1 MGWALSLAQA
11 ADAGT
16 TPAGN
21 PIPVETFFKPAELT
35 NARLSPSGR
44 YLAALRGGVAERV
57 GFIIIDLEGD
67 EGSHFVSAS
76 PRDDVSWFTWV
87 TDDWLVFGVHDPNY
101 RGYGGRGGGLMS
113 MSRDGKR
120 SRQLV
125 ARTWY
130 KGMEMSRQRILSP
143 DHHFLGLGA
152 PDSLEVMVSE
162 SHYDA
167 NYEYE
172 YATLHALNVVNGQLR
187 SVDTPKAD
195 YWVIDANGVPRAL
208 SRTTKGTTTVSWFDP
223 DANKWVERYTAP
235 QHELPWVPL
244 AVRDPRRLLVR
255 ASDGRGYSQLWE
267 YDAAQNKLA
276 EKPMLTTPGFSGSI
290 NPIYAR
296 QSDKLLGVSVLVD
309 ARTTSW
315 FDPSLDALQA
325 KVDAKLP
332 GRVNIVSCSPCFN
345 MKRVLVHSY
354 TDTDPGMT
362 LLYMPQT
369 DQWQLVG
376 KERPDVPVER
386 MAHMEL
392 HRPKARDGEDLPV
405 WITRAPNLP
414 AGQPAPAVILVH
426 GGPWVRGTSWAW
438 HGEAQFLASRGY
450 LVIEPEFRGSTG
462 YGVDH
467 MHKGFKQWGLTMQD
481 DVTDAVK
488 FAVDKGWVDAKRV
501 CIMGASYGGYAT
513 LMGLAK
519 DPDLYRCGV
528 ALAAVSDQRYM
539 FDFHWNDF
547 SDEVRSY
554 SLPELLGDRQKD
566 EARFI
571 ATSPV
576 EQAARIKAPLLLAHG
591 GEDRRVP
598 IQNGERMRDALV
610 KNGKQVEWVVYS
622 HAYHGFPLLEDELDF
637 YSRVE
642 RFLAKYL
649 N

>member
-1 MGWALSLAQA
+1 
-11 ADAGT
+11 
-16 TPAGN
+16 
-21 PIPVETFFKPAELT
+21 
-35 NARLSPSGR
+35 
-44 YLAALRGGVAERV
+44 
-57 GFIIIDLEGD
+57 
-67 EGSHFVSAS
+67 
-76 PRDDVSWFTWV
+76 
-87 TDDWLVFGVHDPNY
+87 
-101 RGYGGRGGGLMS
+101 
-113 MSRDGKR
+113 
-120 SRQLV
+120 
-125 ARTWY
+125 
-130 KGMEMSRQRILSP
+130 
-143 DHHFLGLGA
+143 
-152 PDSLEVMVSE
+152 
-162 SHYDA
+162 
-167 NYEYE
+167 
-172 YATLHALNVVNGQLR
+172 
-187 SVDTPKAD
+187 
-195 YWVIDANGVPRAL
+195 
-208 SRTTKGTTTVSWFDP
+208 
-223 DANKWVERYTAP
+223 
-235 QHELPWVPL
+235 
-244 AVRDPRRLLVR
+244 
-255 ASDGRGYSQLWE
+255 
-267 YDAAQNKLA
+267 
-276 EKPMLTTPGFSGSI
+276 
-290 NPIYAR
+290 
-296 QSDKLLGVSVLVD
+296 
-309 ARTTSW
+309 
-315 FDPSLDALQA
+315 
-325 KVDAKLP
+325 
-332 GRVNIVSCSPCFN
+332 
-345 MKRVLVHSY
+345 
-354 TDTDPGMT
+354 
-362 LLYMPQT
+362 
-369 DQWQLVG
+369 
-376 KERPDVPVER
+376 VPVER